1 LIYYA
6 GHGTTTENKQI
17 QMLVP
22 HDYSKV
28 EGKKV
33 YGIPD
38 RIIGELV
45 NLIAN
50 VKGNNI
56 VCGVSF
62 FNYNSS

>member
-1 LIYYA
+1 
-6 GHGTTTENKQI
+6 
-17 QMLVP
+17 MLVP